1 MKLVILER
9 KKITWFFGWVL
20 LVVLSTVAVTQW
32 SAIQR
37 RWYGVKDGVML
48 EGRSMA
54 RLLPDEVRT
63 IVTEMAKFYTLEP
76 QNAGYFVETGE
87 VIPEKEGR
95 GVDVEATVAAVLAA
109 EPGAR
114 LNLITYA
121 IPATVSKE
129 YFTPVFQGPTDQ
141 KKASLTINV
150 AWGEAELPALLKI
163 LQERGVKATFF
174 FDGAWVKKFPEMVKA
189 IHAAG
194 HEVANHGLYHGHP
207 AQMSRDEL
215 KRLIVENNQ
224 LLAEVIG
231 TEPAKLFAP
240 PYGEFNDQIVAV
252 AGNLG
257 YRTIMWTIDTID
269 WQRPAPEVII
279 RRVVDKIKPGA
290 IILMHPTV
298 PTVQALGQIIQTLQ
312 GQGYSL
318 VTVSELLTGKRP

>member
-9 KKITWFFGWVL
+9 KKITWFCGWLL
-20 LVVLSTVAVTQW
+20 LVVVSAVAVTQW
-32 SAIQR
+32 SALQR
-37 RWYGVKDGVML
+37 RWYGVRDGVLL

-54 RLLPDEVRT
+54 RLLPEEVRT
-63 IVTEMAKFYTLEP
+63 VVTEMAKFYTLEP

-121 IPATVSKE
+121 IPATVGKE

-163 LQERGVKATFF
+163 LQEREVKATFF
-174 FDGAWVKKFPEMVKA
+174 FDGAWVKKFPELVKA
-189 IHAAG
+189 VHAAG

-215 KRLIVENNQ
+215 KRLIVENNR
-224 LLAEVIG
+224 LLAEAIG
-231 TEPAKLFAP
+231 AEPAKLFAP

-257 YRTIMWTIDTID
+257 YRTIMWTIDAID
-269 WQRPAPEVII
+269 WQRPA
-279 RRVVDKIKPGA
+279 RR
-290 IILMHPTV
+290 
-298 PTVQALGQIIQTLQ
+298 
-312 GQGYSL
+312 
-318 VTVSELLTGKRP
+318 